1 MEGMPTMKMLA
12 EVNEDGLQRIASFL
26 SHGLDSTTI
35 LQALCRQLKEVKP
48 TTERNAASTA
58 ADLAHAMA
66 GMLIH
71 LQVIRDTLEEI
82 EHTVVVEVEDEA
94 DEVNATTEPAVLA

>member
-1 MEGMPTMKMLA
+1 MKMLA
-12 EVNEDGLQRIASFL
+12 EVNEKGLQRIAGL
-26 SHGLDSTTI
+26 LPHGLEATTV

-48 TTERNAASTA
+48 TDERNAASTA

-71 LQVIRDTLEEI
+71 LQVIRDVFEEV
-82 EHTVVVEVEDEA
+82 ENVLVVEED
-94 DEVNATTEPAVLA
+94 VLAEQTSQTEAAMV